1 MNLKQKIGFA
11 IGIIGAVLI
20 LFIFELNPE
29 NPNTTRMAAV
39 AFLMAVWWITEAIPL
54 AATSLLPLILFPTL
68 GIFNGEQIASS
79 YINSTIFLF
88 LGGFIIALS
97 MEKWN
102 FHKRIA
108 LRIILLFGGKPNSI
122 VLGFMTASAFLSMWI
137 SNTATAVMML
147 PIGLA
152 IIHEIEE
159 NSSIEKTHN
168 LTVGILLGIAYS
180 CSIGGITTLIGTP
193 PNLSF
198 VRILHI
204 IFPSAPEISFASWIQ
219 MVLPISIIMFISTW
233 FLLTKVLYRIPKELS
248 LKREVILEQ
257 YSSLGKINF
266 EEKSVGLVF
275 LFTALLWIFRSS
287 LNLGFAVLPGWSTLF
302 SNPEFINDGTVAIGM
317 ALILFVIPTK
327 NNSDHKMLIDHKIF
341 QKVPWG
347 IILLFG
353 GGFALAKGFIVSGLS
368 ESIGAQFAA
377 MKGFNPFYLMLSVGS
392 GITFL
397 TELTSNTATA
407 EMILPILAS
416 ISVALGLNPLL
427 LMMNATI
434 SASMAFMLPVATPP
448 NAVIFASNRIK
459 ISEMVKAGIL
469 LNLIGIIV
477 ISLFVYLFGTLIF
490 EINLTQFPE
499 WAVPAK

>member
-1 MNLKQKIGFA
+1 MKLKQKIGFA
-11 IGIIGAVLI
+11 VGIIGAILI
-20 LFIFELNPE
+20 LLFVELNVE
-29 NPNTTRMAAV
+29 NLNTTRMAAV

-54 AATSLLPLILFPTL
+54 AATSLLPLVLFPIF
-68 GIFNGEQIASS
+68 GILNGEQIAAS

-159 NSSIEKTHN
+159 NSSIEKAHN
-168 LTVGILLGIAYS
+168 LTIGILLGIAYS

-204 IFPSAPEISFASWIQ
+204 IFPSAPEISFAKWIQ
-219 MVLPISIIMFISTW
+219 MVFPISIIIFTSTW
-233 FLLTKVLYRIPKELS
+233 FLLTKVLYKIPKELL
-248 LKREVILEQ
+248 LKREVIMEQ
-257 YSSLGKINF
+257 YSSLGKISF

-275 LFTALLWIFRSS
+275 LFTALLWVFRLS
-287 LNLGFAVLPGWSTLF
+287 LNLGFVTIPGWSSF
-302 SNPEFINDGTVAIGM
+302 FPNPEFFNDGTVAIGM
-317 ALILFVIPTK
+317 ALILFFIPTK
-327 NNSDHKMLIDHKIF
+327 NETEHNMLLDHKIF

-368 ESIGAQFAA
+368 ESIGNQFVT
-377 MKGFNPFYLMLSVGS
+377 MKGFNPFYLMLSVGT

-469 LNLIGIIV
+469 LNLLGIII

-490 EINLTQFPE
+490 DINLSQFPD
-499 WAVPAK
+499 WAVPVK